1 MSTEKEAAGATVTLN
16 TPGTPGPWKMQGH
29 YYSEGAERDEEFHR
43 PGLRVSSADEGETCG
58 EVRVSDPE
66 SCGRQ
71 RECT

>member
-16 TPGTPGPWKMQGH
+16 TPGSPGSWENGEH
-29 YYSEGAERDEEFHR
+29 YYSEGAERDEEFYS

-66 SCGRQ
+66 SCGKQ
-71 RECT
+71 REYS